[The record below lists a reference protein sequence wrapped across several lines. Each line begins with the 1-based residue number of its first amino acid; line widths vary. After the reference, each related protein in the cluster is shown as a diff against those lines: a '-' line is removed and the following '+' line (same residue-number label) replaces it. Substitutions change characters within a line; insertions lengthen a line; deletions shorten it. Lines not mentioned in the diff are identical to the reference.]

1 MYTRCP
7 SCRAEICF
15 QVPDNAANLPD
26 GYKHKIK
33 CPNCGVKIAVR
44 LPNRD
49 AIAAPQPTFMPQNPN
64 AFPAEPVHT
73 APVDTAPVDEKAAKR
88 QARAAAAANRKS
100 GRSRNVMIFIFAALL
115 LVCSL
120 LGHFFAD
127 QGGATMED
135 IMGDIMGETGS
146 SEELTAGDFLS
157 ALSAFDGVGMLE
169 DIAGDQ
175 MTAEY
180 IKAIF
185 EENVADGLVTVL
197 PIIFFLGTLLTAALA
212 LVIIFFL
219 GTLLTAALAL
229 VGFIVKKYPR
239 LLHLI
244 LALGLLAVSACI
256 LFQPFLLSNA
266 GELELDLAQYFMETV
281 IGDMNFLL
289 LAPAAIGVLHTLFA
303 LIFLKSLKKK
313 QA

>member
-64 AFPAEPVHT
+64 AFPAEPVYT

-115 LVCSL
+115 LVCSV
-120 LGHFFAD
+120 LGYFFAD

-135 IMGDIMGETGS
+135 ILGESSS

-169 DIAGDQ
+169 DIANDE
-175 MTAEY
+175 MTADY

-185 EENVADGLVTVL
+185 EESVADGLVTVL
-197 PIIFFLGTLLTAALA
+197 PIIFFLGA
-212 LVIIFFL
+212 
-219 GTLLTAALAL
+219 LLTAALAL
-229 VGFIVKKYPR
+229 VGFIAKKYPR
-239 LLHLI
+239 LIHLI

-256 LFQPFLLSNA
+256 LFQPFLFSYA
-266 GELELDLAQYFMETV
+266 GELGLDLAQYFMETV

-289 LAPAAIGVLHTLFA
+289 LAPVAIGVLHTLFA

>member
-1 MYTRCP
+1 
-7 SCRAEICF
+7 
-15 QVPDNAANLPD
+15 
-26 GYKHKIK
+26 
-33 CPNCGVKIAVR
+33 
-44 LPNRD
+44 
-49 AIAAPQPTFMPQNPN
+49 
-64 AFPAEPVHT
+64 
-73 APVDTAPVDEKAAKR
+73 
-88 QARAAAAANRKS
+88 
-100 GRSRNVMIFIFAALL
+100 MIFIFAALL

-135 IMGDIMGETGS
+135 IMGETGS

-157 ALSAFDGVGMLE
+157 ALSAFDGAGMLE
-169 DIAGDQ
+169 DIAGDE

-212 LVIIFFL
+212 LV
-219 GTLLTAALAL
+219 
-229 VGFIVKKYPR
+229 GFIVKKYPR
-239 LLHLI
+239 LVHLI

-256 LFQPFLLSNA
+256 LFQPFLFSYA

>member
-169 DIAGDQ
+169 DIAGDE

-212 LVIIFFL
+212 LV
-219 GTLLTAALAL
+219 
-229 VGFIVKKYPR
+229 GFIVKKYPR
-239 LLHLI
+239 LVHLI

-256 LFQPFLLSNA
+256 LFQPFLFSYA
-266 GELELDLAQYFMETV
+266 GELGLDLAQYFMETV

>member
-64 AFPAEPVHT
+64 AFPAEPVYT

-127 QGGATMED
+127 QGGATIED

-169 DIAGDQ
+169 DIAGDE

-212 LVIIFFL
+212 LV
-219 GTLLTAALAL
+219 
-229 VGFIVKKYPR
+229 GFIAKKYPR
-239 LLHLI
+239 LIHLI

-256 LFQPFLLSNA
+256 LFQPFLFSYA

>member
-73 APVDTAPVDEKAAKR
+73 APVETAPVDEKAAKR

-157 ALSAFDGVGMLE
+157 ALSAFDGAGMLE
-169 DIAGDQ
+169 DIAGDE

-185 EENVADGLVTVL
+185 DENVADGLVTVL

-212 LVIIFFL
+212 LV
-219 GTLLTAALAL
+219 
-229 VGFIVKKYPR
+229 GFIAKKYPR

-256 LFQPFLLSNA
+256 LFQPFLFSYA

>member
-73 APVDTAPVDEKAAKR
+73 APVEAAPADEKAAKR

-169 DIAGDQ
+169 DIAGDE

-212 LVIIFFL
+212 LV
-219 GTLLTAALAL
+219 
-229 VGFIVKKYPR
+229 GFIVKKYPR
-239 LLHLI
+239 LIHLI

-256 LFQPFLLSNA
+256 LFQPFLFSYA
-266 GELELDLAQYFMETV
+266 GELGLDLAQYFMETV

>member
-64 AFPAEPVHT
+64 AFPAEPVYT

-115 LVCSL
+115 LVCSV
-120 LGHFFAD
+120 LGYFFAD

-135 IMGDIMGETGS
+135 ILGDIMGETGS

-169 DIAGDQ
+169 DIAGDE

-212 LVIIFFL
+212 LV
-219 GTLLTAALAL
+219 
-229 VGFIVKKYPR
+229 GFIAKKYPR
-239 LLHLI
+239 LIHLI

-256 LFQPFLLSNA
+256 LFQPFLFSYA

>member
-169 DIAGDQ
+169 DIAGDE

-180 IKAIF
+180 IKAVF

-212 LVIIFFL
+212 LV
-219 GTLLTAALAL
+219 
-229 VGFIVKKYPR
+229 GFIVKKYPR
-239 LLHLI
+239 LIHLI

-256 LFQPFLLSNA
+256 LFQPFLFSYA

>member
-135 IMGDIMGETGS
+135 IMGETGS

-157 ALSAFDGVGMLE
+157 ALSAFDGAGMLE
-169 DIAGDQ
+169 DIAGDE

-180 IKAIF
+180 IKAVF

-212 LVIIFFL
+212 LV
-219 GTLLTAALAL
+219 
-229 VGFIVKKYPR
+229 GFIAKKYPR
-239 LLHLI
+239 LIHLI

-256 LFQPFLLSNA
+256 LFQPFLFSYA

>member
-73 APVDTAPVDEKAAKR
+73 APVETAPVDEKAAKR

-135 IMGDIMGETGS
+135 IMGDIMGETDS

-169 DIAGDQ
+169 DIAGDE

-212 LVIIFFL
+212 LV
-219 GTLLTAALAL
+219 
-229 VGFIVKKYPR
+229 GFIVKKYPR
-239 LLHLI
+239 LVHLI

-256 LFQPFLLSNA
+256 LFQPFLFSYA

>member
-73 APVDTAPVDEKAAKR
+73 APVETAPVDEKAAKR

-135 IMGDIMGETGS
+135 IMGETGS

-169 DIAGDQ
+169 DIAGDE

-180 IKAIF
+180 IKAVF

-212 LVIIFFL
+212 LV
-219 GTLLTAALAL
+219 
-229 VGFIVKKYPR
+229 GFIVKKYPR
-239 LLHLI
+239 LIHLI

-256 LFQPFLLSNA
+256 LFQPFLFSYA

>member
-73 APVDTAPVDEKAAKR
+73 APVDTVPVDEKAAKR

-169 DIAGDQ
+169 DIAGDE

-212 LVIIFFL
+212 LV
-219 GTLLTAALAL
+219 
-229 VGFIVKKYPR
+229 GFIAKKYPR
-239 LLHLI
+239 LIHLI

-256 LFQPFLLSNA
+256 LFQPFLFSYA

-303 LIFLKSLKKK
+303 LIFLKSMKKR

>member
-73 APVDTAPVDEKAAKR
+73 APVETAPVDEKAAKR

-169 DIAGDQ
+169 DIAGDE

-212 LVIIFFL
+212 LV
-219 GTLLTAALAL
+219 
-229 VGFIVKKYPR
+229 GFIVKKYPR
-239 LLHLI
+239 LIHLI

-256 LFQPFLLSNA
+256 LFQPFLFSYA

>member
-15 QVPDNAANLPD
+15 QVPENAANLPD

-73 APVDTAPVDEKAAKR
+73 APVEAAPADEKAAKR

-169 DIAGDQ
+169 DIAGDE

-212 LVIIFFL
+212 LV
-219 GTLLTAALAL
+219 
-229 VGFIVKKYPR
+229 GFIAKKYPR
-239 LLHLI
+239 LIHLI

-256 LFQPFLLSNA
+256 LFQPFLFSYA

>member
-73 APVDTAPVDEKAAKR
+73 APVETAPVDEKAAKR

-169 DIAGDQ
+169 DIAGDE

-212 LVIIFFL
+212 LV
-219 GTLLTAALAL
+219 
-229 VGFIVKKYPR
+229 GFIVKKYPR
-239 LLHLI
+239 LIHLI

-256 LFQPFLLSNA
+256 LFQPFLFSYA

-289 LAPAAIGVLHTLFA
+289 LVPAAIGVLHTLFA

>member
-73 APVDTAPVDEKAAKR
+73 APVETAPADEKAAKR

-169 DIAGDQ
+169 DIAGDE

-212 LVIIFFL
+212 LV
-219 GTLLTAALAL
+219 
-229 VGFIVKKYPR
+229 GFIAKKYPR
-239 LLHLI
+239 LIHLI

-256 LFQPFLLSNA
+256 LFQPFLFSYA

>member
-64 AFPAEPVHT
+64 ASPAEPVYT

-157 ALSAFDGVGMLE
+157 ALSAFDGAGMLE
-169 DIAGDQ
+169 DIAGDE

-212 LVIIFFL
+212 LV
-219 GTLLTAALAL
+219 
-229 VGFIVKKYPR
+229 GFIAKKYPR
-239 LLHLI
+239 LIHLI

-256 LFQPFLLSNA
+256 LFQPFLFSYA

>member
-15 QVPDNAANLPD
+15 QVPENAANLPD

-73 APVDTAPVDEKAAKR
+73 APVETAPVDEKAAKR

-169 DIAGDQ
+169 DIAGDE

-180 IKAIF
+180 IKAVF

-212 LVIIFFL
+212 LV
-219 GTLLTAALAL
+219 
-229 VGFIVKKYPR
+229 GFIVKKYPR
-239 LLHLI
+239 LVHLI

-256 LFQPFLLSNA
+256 LFQPFLFSYA

>member
-73 APVDTAPVDEKAAKR
+73 APVETAPVDEKAAKR

-169 DIAGDQ
+169 DIAGDE

-180 IKAIF
+180 IKAVF

-212 LVIIFFL
+212 LI
-219 GTLLTAALAL
+219 
-229 VGFIVKKYPR
+229 GFIVKKYPR

-256 LFQPFLLSNA
+256 LFQPFLFSYA

-281 IGDMNFLL
+281 IGDMNFLVFV
-289 LAPAAIGVLHTLFA
+289 PVGIGVLHTLFA

>member
-135 IMGDIMGETGS
+135 IMGETGS

-169 DIAGDQ
+169 DIAGDE

-212 LVIIFFL
+212 LV
-219 GTLLTAALAL
+219 
-229 VGFIVKKYPR
+229 GFIVKKYPR
-239 LLHLI
+239 LVHLI

-256 LFQPFLLSNA
+256 LFQPFLFSYA

>member
-73 APVDTAPVDEKAAKR
+73 APVETAPVDEKAAKR

-169 DIAGDQ
+169 DIAGDE

-212 LVIIFFL
+212 LV
-219 GTLLTAALAL
+219 
-229 VGFIVKKYPR
+229 GFIVKKYPR
-239 LLHLI
+239 LVHLI

-256 LFQPFLLSNA
+256 LFQPFLFSYA

-289 LAPAAIGVLHTLFA
+289 LAPVAIGVLHVLFS